1 MNPARK
7 GRGYFTHYGGY
18 FAHHNG
24 QPPDTHSPTSRAHA
38 TRGPCGPGSPDTTT
52 LSLMRQ
58 YTFSLLLL
66 LSPSLAF
73 AQNDAKVPD
82 PDPELERKTFTVA
95 PGFEVS
101 LFAADPLLA
110 KPIQMNFDPQ
120 GRLWIASSEI
130 YPQIKPGEKANDK
143 IIVLEDTNG
152 DGKADKTTVFAD
164 GLLIPTGLEP
174 GDGGVYVANS
184 TELVHLSASK
194 PGGKADKRKVLLS
207 GFGTEDTHHIIH
219 TFRWGPDC
227 RLYFNQSIYIHS
239 HIETPSGVK
248 RLNAGGI
255 WRYNPDKTEL
265 DVFARGWVN
274 TWGHAFDKYGQSLAT
289 DGAGGEGINHAIP
302 GGYYLTSVGPHA
314 QRLLHGM
321 NPGSPK
327 YCGLE
332 VISGRHFPDDWQ
344 GDVVTN
350 DFRGHRVCRFKLQE
364 DGSTFAAREMTE
376 VIKSNHPAFRPI
388 DVKMGPDGALYI
400 ADWYNP
406 IIQHGE
412 VDFRDPR
419 RDHTHGRIW
428 RVTAKGRDLVKK
440 PKLVDASIPEL
451 LEQLKSPEQWTRQQ
465 AKRVLKERGAEKVL
479 PELEKWAKKHAESN
493 SPDYRLLLESLRLYE
508 AFGATASLP
517 PDAREATHA
526 AFDLLTGLQFCSQ
539 PEVAALATRIL
550 AESGV
555 RDDRK
560 VSMIAA
566 SCAHSHPRVR
576 MEAVRALAGIRHPAS
591 AALALTVLDKPM
603 DRILDYSLW
612 LTVRELEPYWLP
624 EFKSGK
630 LTFGGDAKKLA
641 FALNAIGNKDTVKPV
656 LALIDSG
663 KVPKE
668 NVHGLYLLLAQ
679 IGGSEELG
687 KVFAHADRDTGVSAD
702 QRNALFLALEDGVRT
717 RKIAAPKNA
726 DQLHAVIDEIN
737 TQPDSKTRPAS
748 RSALRLAGL
757 WKVGGLRPALEGIA
771 KSEKAIDPVDRAA
784 ALEGLALFGDASA
797 KTFITKLSGAEQK
810 PDVRRLALVALAAID
825 TPVAATEAA
834 KFLPDAKPDEALIDL
849 FAAFVNRRG
858 GATVLA
864 KALADK
870 KLPADVAK
878 IGLKAVR
885 AAGQP
890 ADDLTAALTKAG
902 DLTATRKP
910 PTEAEVKALAADA
923 LKAGDAARGEA
934 VYRRK
939 ELQCLACHAYG
950 GAGGQVGPDLT
961 SVGAS
966 AQADYVV
973 DSLLLPHK
981 AIKEGFDVT
990 RIVTT
995 EDQVVQGIKVREGN
1009 GVLVLRT
1016 AEDKEITIP
1025 VKDIAERTKS
1035 TKSLMPEGL
1044 TDQLTKQDFTD
1055 LVRYISELGKVGG
1068 AYAPSKARV
1077 VRRWQVI
1084 EPTNANLNA
1093 FRRARVSAAAE
1104 AENSFSWA
1112 PAYSKVSGDLPLAE
1126 QPKFT
1131 VWNDTAPQ
1139 TVLRF
1144 QLDVTTAG
1152 AAKLKF
1158 NSVAGLTVY
1167 VGNTPIEP
1175 KPETV
1180 LDLKTGVQTVT
1191 ILIDRSK
1198 RATEDVRIEL
1208 DDVEKSPARVAVVGG
1223 K

>member
-1 MNPARK
+1 
-7 GRGYFTHYGGY
+7 
-18 FAHHNG
+18 
-24 QPPDTHSPTSRAHA
+24 
-38 TRGPCGPGSPDTTT
+38 
-52 LSLMRQ
+52 MRQ
-58 YTFSLLLL
+58 YTLALLFALV
-66 LSPSLAF
+66 PSLAY
-73 AQNDAKVPD
+73 AQRDANVPD

-95 PGFEVS
+95 PGFEVT
-101 LFAADPLLA
+101 LWAADPLLA

-143 IIVLEDTNG
+143 IIILEDTKG
-152 DGKADKTTVFAD
+152 VGKADKTTVFAD

-194 PGGKADKRKVLLS
+194 PGGKADTRKVLLS

-239 HIETPSGVK
+239 HIETPTGVK

-255 WRYNPDKTEL
+255 WRFNPDKTEL
-265 DVFARGWVN
+265 DIFARGWVN
-274 TWGHAFDKYGQSLAT
+274 AWGHAFDKYGQSLVT

-364 DGSTFAAREMTE
+364 DGSTFASREMTE

-419 RDHTHGRIW
+419 RDKTHGRIW
-428 RVTAKGRDLVKK
+428 RVTAKGHPLVER
-440 PKLVDASIPEL
+440 PKLVEATIPEL
-451 LEQLKSPEQWTRQQ
+451 LDQLKAPEQWTRQQ
-465 AKRVLKERGAEKVL
+465 AKRVLKERDAKKVL
-479 PELEKWAKKHAESN
+479 RELEKWTKALDRN
-493 SPDYRLLLESLRLYE
+493 SPEAERYAFEAMWVWQSLSQSPALELE
-508 AFGATASLP
+508 DFGSFSAIGREINNLTSATK
-517 PDAREATHA
+517 D
-526 AFDLLTGLQFCSQ
+526 
-539 PEVAALATRIL
+539 
-550 AESGV
+550 
-555 RDDRK
+555 
-560 VSMIAA
+560 
-566 SCAHSHPRVR
+566 
-576 MEAVRALAGIRHPAS
+576 AGIRAMLTRVSGEHGPHSPPDHVMRKLSLFKKEIADPHPKVRLEAIRALSIYKAPYAVETALS
-591 AALALTVLDKPM
+591 ALDTPM
-603 DRILDYSLW
+603 DRTLDYALW

-624 EFKSGK
+624 EFQAEK

-641 FALNAIGNKDTVKPV
+641 FALNAIGNRDTVKPV
-656 LALIDSG
+656 LALIDGG

-668 NVHGLYLLLAQ
+668 NLRGLYLLLAQ
-679 IGGSEELG
+679 IGGSEELA
-687 KVFAHADRDTGVSAD
+687 KVLTYASRAADVPAP
-702 QRNALFLALEDGVRT
+702 QRIELSQAVEDAIRT
-717 RKIAAPKNA
+717 RKLPVPKTTTGLAALLA
-726 DQLHAVIDEIN
+726 DKEA
-737 TQPDSKTRPAS
+737 TR
-748 RSALRLAGL
+748 RSAMRIVGL
-757 WKVGGLRPALEGIA
+757 WKVQDHAQLL
-771 KSEKAIDPVDRAA
+771 SEVASDEKGTTEDRRAA
-784 ALEGLALFGDASA
+784 LDGLVALGGTWTNTTLDALMSPKSPPAFRRDAIIASTGVKLDSA
-797 KTFITKLSGAEQK
+797 AQKAAEFLSGAK
-810 PDVRRLALVALAAID
+810 PEEEL
-825 TPVAATEAA
+825 T
-834 KFLPDAKPDEALIDL
+834 DL
-849 FAAFVNRRG
+849 YAAFLNRKG
-858 GATVLA
+858 GASVLA
-864 KALADK
+864 KALVGK
-870 KLPADVAK
+870 KMNSDVAK

-885 AAGQP
+885 AVGQP
-890 ADDLTAALTKAG
+890 ADDLTAALTTAG
-902 DLTATRKP
+902 DLAAAKKP
-910 PTEAEVKALAADA
+910 PTEAEVKTLTAEA
-923 LKAGDAARGEA
+923 LKSGNAARGE
-934 VYRRK
+934 VIFRRK
-939 ELQCLACHAYG
+939 ELQCLACHGYG

-961 SVGAS
+961 SIGAS
-966 AQADYVV
+966 AQPDYLV

-990 RIVTT
+990 RVVTV
-995 EDQVVQGIKVREGN
+995 EDTVVQGIKVREGN
-1009 GVLVLRT
+1009 GVLVLRS
-1016 AEDKEITIP
+1016 AEDKEITLP
-1025 VKDIAERTKS
+1025 LKDIADRTKS

-1044 TDQLTKQDFTD
+1044 TDQLTKQEFSD
-1055 LVRYISELGKVGG
+1055 LVRFLSELGKVGG
-1068 AYAPSKARV
+1068 QYAPSKARV
-1077 VRRWQVI
+1077 IRRWQVI
-1084 EPTNANLNA
+1084 DPTNANLNA

-1104 AENSFSWA
+1104 ADASFTWS
-1112 PAYSKVSGDLPLAE
+1112 PAYSQVSGTLPLADL
-1126 QPKFT
+1126 PKFT

-1139 TVLRF
+1139 SVVRF

-1167 VGNTPIEP
+1167 VGNAPIEP
-1175 KPETV
+1175 KAETL
-1180 LDLKTGVQTVT
+1180 LDLKAGVQTVT

-1198 RATEDVRIEL
+1198 RTDDLRVEL
-1208 DDVEKSPARVAVVGG
+1208 EDVEKSPARVAVVGG

>member
-1 MNPARK
+1 
-7 GRGYFTHYGGY
+7 
-18 FAHHNG
+18 
-24 QPPDTHSPTSRAHA
+24 
-38 TRGPCGPGSPDTTT
+38 
-52 LSLMRQ
+52 MRQ
-58 YTFSLLLL
+58 YTLALLLAFC
-66 LSPSLAF
+66 PSLAY
-73 AQNDAKVPD
+73 AQPNATIPD

-95 PGFEVS
+95 PGFEVT
-101 LFAADPLLA
+101 LWAADPLLA

-120 GRLWIASSEI
+120 GRLWVASSEI

-143 IIVLEDTNG
+143 IIILEDTKG
-152 DGKADKTTVFAD
+152 LGKADKTTVFAD

-184 TELVHLSASK
+184 TEIVHLSASK
-194 PGGKADKRKVLLS
+194 PGGKADKRRVVLS

-219 TFRWGPDC
+219 TFRWGPEC

-239 HIETPSGVK
+239 HIETPHGVK

-255 WRYNPDKTEL
+255 WRFNPDTTQL
-265 DVFARGWVN
+265 DIFARGWVN
-274 TWGHAFDKYGQSLAT
+274 SWGHAFDKYGQSLVT

-302 GGYYLTSVGPHA
+302 GAYFMTSVGPHT
-314 QRLLHGM
+314 QRILHGL

-332 VISGRHFPDDWQ
+332 IISGRHFPDDWQ
-344 GDVVTN
+344 GDCITN
-350 DFRGHRVCRFKLQE
+350 DFRGHRVCRFKLQD
-364 DGSTFAAREMTE
+364 DGSTFASREMTE

-428 RVTAKGRDLVKK
+428 RVAAKGRPLVER
-440 PKLVDASIPEL
+440 PKLVEATIPEL
-451 LEQLKSPEQWTRQQ
+451 LEQLKAPEQWTRQQ

-479 PELEKWAKKHAESN
+479 PELDNWVSKLKADEAFT
-493 SPDYRLLLESLRLYE
+493 RLLIEAAQVYDSFDEFARLDKKAKTGSAVAYATIVRLSLD
-508 AFGATASLP
+508 AT
-517 PDAREATHA
+517 PDARACA
-526 AFDLLTGLQFCSQ
+526 ARLVGRTRQ
-539 PEVAALATRIL
+539 EVWDEPL
-550 AESGV
+550 
-555 RDDRK
+555 
-560 VSMIAA
+560 IARL
-566 SCAHSHPRVR
+566 CNDSHPRVR
-576 MEAVRALAGIRHPAS
+576 LEAIRAAVELKSPD
-591 AALALTVLDKPM
+591 AAQTALKALDHPM
-603 DRILDYSLW
+603 DRVLDYALW
-612 LTVRELEPYWLP
+612 LTIRELEPYWLP
-624 EFKSGK
+624 EFQAGR

-656 LALIDSG
+656 LALIDGG

-679 IGGSEELG
+679 IGGPNELG
-687 KVFAHADRDTGVSAD
+687 KVLHHASSVGVPAD
-702 QRNALFLALEDGVRT
+702 QRNTLFAALEDAVRT
-717 RKIAAPKNA
+717 RKVGAPANT
-726 DQLHAVIDEIN
+726 DDLYPLIDEIN
-737 TQPDSKTRPAS
+737 THIDSPTKAAS
-748 RSALRLAGL
+748 RSAARLTGL
-757 WKVGGLRPALEGIA
+757 WKVPATRPTVENIA
-771 KSEKAIDPVDRAA
+771 KSDKAVDPADRAA
-784 ALEGLALFGDASA
+784 ALEAVALFGDVKA
-797 KTFITKLSGAEQK
+797 KEFIAKLCGPEPK
-810 PDVRRLALVALAAID
+810 PDVRRLALIALASLDMPA
-825 TPVAATEAA
+825 AATKAA
-834 KFLPDAKPDEALIDL
+834 EFLPGAKPEEELADL
-849 FAAFVNRRG
+849 FAAFLNRKG

-870 KLPADVAK
+870 KMPADVAK

-885 AAGQP
+885 AVGQP
-890 ADDLTAALTKAG
+890 ADDLVASLTKAG
-902 DLTATRKP
+902 DLGATRKP
-910 PTEAEVKALAADA
+910 PTDAEVKALTADA
-923 LKAGDAARGEA
+923 LKLGDAARGELI
-934 VYRRK
+934 YRRK

-950 GAGGQVGPDLT
+950 GAGGLVGPDMT
-961 SVGAS
+961 SIGAS
-966 AQADYVV
+966 AQPDYLV

-990 RIVTT
+990 RIVTVT
-995 EDQVVQGIKVREGN
+995 DQVVQGIKVREGN

-1016 AEDKEITIP
+1016 AEDKEITLP
-1025 VKDIAERTKS
+1025 LKDIAERTKS

-1044 TDQLTKQDFTD
+1044 TDQLTKQEFSD
-1055 LVRYISELGKVGG
+1055 LVRFISELGKVGG
-1068 AYAPSKARV
+1068 PYAPSKARV

-1084 EPTNANLNA
+1084 DPTNANLNA

-1104 AENSFSWA
+1104 PDA
-1112 PAYSKVSGDLPLAE
+1112 PFAWSPTYSKVSGDLPLADL
-1126 QPKFT
+1126 PKFT

-1139 TVLRF
+1139 SVIRF

-1158 NSVAGLTVY
+1158 NTVTGLTVY

-1175 KPETV
+1175 KAETV

-1198 RATEDVRIEL
+1198 RTEDVRIEL
-1208 DDVEKSPARVAVVGG
+1208 EDVEKSPARVAVVGG